1 MNWRAKAETLEMKT
15 AKSFVAADKEFV
27 WHPFT
32 QMLDWLRPEY
42 EPLMLV
48 RGQGAWVFDAD
59 GRNYLDGNSSI
70 WTNIHGH
77 NHPSINQAIRNQLG
91 RVAHTSFLGLG
102 NPLAARLAEELV
114 NLVDPARLRRVFF
127 SDDGSTAIEVA
138 IKMCLQYFF
147 QNGFPKKKRLVAFS
161 NAYHGDTMGASSLGG
176 IPAFH
181 ARFAPWHFPVQHI
194 AAATDLLA
202 LDPSEIAAVVIEPLI
217 QGAAGMRLWP
227 PGLLG
232 KLRSWCDQHKVF
244 LIFDE
249 VMTGFGRTGKMFA
262 FQHESVAPDFL
273 ALAKGLTGGY
283 LPLGATLT
291 TEKIFQGFLGGTERT
306 FFYGHSYA
314 GNQLGCAAALANLD
328 VFRAE
333 GTLDGL
339 LPKIRRLA
347 DGLERIGLSRFVR
360 ATRQCGFIAGV
371 ELGKP
376 DGTAFL
382 PEKQIGALIC
392 QRARA
397 HQLLT
402 RPIGDVIVLMLPLCA
417 TEEEIALAESALST
431 AIEEVCGT
439 GHSGPGTRD
448 LGPVTS
454 T

>member
-1 MNWRAKAETLEMKT
+1 MKT
-15 AKSFVAADKEFV
+15 ARSYVSADKQFV

-32 QMLDWLRPEY
+32 QMRDWLRQDHD
-42 EPLMLV
+42 PLMLV
-48 RGQGAWVFDAD
+48 RGQGAWVFDGE
-59 GRNYLDGNSSI
+59 GRGYLDGNSSI

-77 NHPSINQAIRNQLG
+77 NHPAIGQAIRDQLN
-91 RVAHTSFLGLG
+91 RVAHTSFLGSS
-102 NPLAARLAEELV
+102 NPLAARLAEELAH
-114 NLVDPARLRRVFF
+114 LVEPCSLRRVFF

-138 IKMCLQYFF
+138 VKMSLQYFF

-161 NAYHGDTMGASSLGG
+161 NAYHGDTLGASSLGG
-176 IPAFH
+176 IAAFH

-194 AAATDLLA
+194 EAESDLLA
-202 LDPSEIAAVVIEPLI
+202 LDSAEIAAVVIEPLV

-227 PGLLG
+227 TGLLAN
-232 KLRSWCDQHKVF
+232 LRSWCDQHQAF

-262 FQHESVAPDFL
+262 FQHENVAPDFL

-291 TEKIFQGFLGGTERT
+291 TERVFEGFLGPTERT

-314 GNQLGCAAALANLD
+314 GNQLGCAAALASLE
-328 VFRAE
+328 VFRE
-333 GTLDGL
+333 EVTLDRL
-339 LPKIRRLA
+339 QPKIRRLEDA
-347 DGLERIGLSRFVR
+347 LGRIGRSPFVR

-376 DGTAFL
+376 TGAAFL
-382 PEKQIGALIC
+382 PEERIGAAVC

-417 TEEEIALAESALST
+417 TEEEIGLAESALSA
-431 AIEEVCGT
+431 AIEEVCA
-439 GHSGPGTRD
+439 
-448 LGPVTS
+448 
-454 T
+454 